1 MGSLSIWHWLII
13 AVVFV
18 MFFGAKRMPDAA
30 RSLGRSLR
38 IFKSEVSQMQQE
50 GKDAEAPA
58 APAQQPAQPQQLPP
72 AQQAAPTVAQQPHA
86 EPKSL

>member
-38 IFKSEVSQMQQE
+38 IFKSEVSQMQSESNTSNATASTQE
-50 GKDAEAPA
+50 
-58 APAQQPAQPQQLPP
+58 PAQQQQLPP
-72 AQQAAPTVAQQPHA
+72 AQPVAPSVT
-86 EPKSL
+86 EPRTEQKSV